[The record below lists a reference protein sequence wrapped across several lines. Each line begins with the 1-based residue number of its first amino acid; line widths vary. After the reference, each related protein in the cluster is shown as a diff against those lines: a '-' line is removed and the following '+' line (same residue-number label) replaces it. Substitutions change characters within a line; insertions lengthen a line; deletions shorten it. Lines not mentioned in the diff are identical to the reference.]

1 MARNGGAVFGR
12 RPRFIC
18 AVSSAGLDSGC
29 LPSDIIG
36 MRRTPS
42 RLFGALTMLWSLV
55 VLGGPTVVHP
65 CPAHGEV
72 VGAVTAGMSHD
83 AAVMHHAGMSHEAPS
98 RGAAPHQ
105 CQCPGGCCASATIAI
120 GASMAVE
127 RYTTESLS
135 EAAPFLVS
143 LRVAVAR
150 AAYALPF
157 ANGPPAD
164 GLL

>member
-1 MARNGGAVFGR
+1 
-12 RPRFIC
+12 
-18 AVSSAGLDSGC
+18 
-29 LPSDIIG
+29 

-42 RLFGALTMLWSLV
+42 RLFGALAMLWSLV

-65 CPAHGEV
+65 CPTHGSVSAASVSIDAHDL
-72 VGAVTAGMSHD
+72 ASMQHAGLLDAAASHSAASHD
-83 AAVMHHAGMSHEAPS
+83 APSHDSAL
-98 RGAAPHQ
+98 HQ

-120 GASMAVE
+120 GTSMAVE
-127 RYTTESLS
+127 RYGTE
-135 EAAPFLVS
+135 AIIATAPFVVS
-143 LRVAVAR
+143 LRVAIER